1 MRSVLFGITLLAI
14 AGCSGGGGGANTN
27 APSAPAP
34 VPPPPNAAQPDF
46 SDVTTAA
53 DVSIVSDLAIL
64 IGDETGI
71 LFSYEKGDYESD
83 EQVAIASAS
92 KIIFGL
98 LLWDLVESGDLNR
111 NDTPDTHIG
120 FWTNVAGDARSEV
133 TLDQLLGFISGFNEP
148 PTNPGCISDGAIALT
163 DCVETIYLDGLDS
176 LPGDAFFY
184 GPEHMQVAGLMAS
197 AATGQTIA
205 ELIDA
210 RLSQPFGLTQTLYPV
225 TAGDNPRFSGQMRSS
240 ADDMARLLTAV
251 LAGDLVSDRDGYLE
265 DRTASVT
272 FGSRPA
278 GLDALDWHYGFGFWK
293 ECDDLSYTAACDD
306 NPIISSPGA
315 FGFTP
320 WIDFERGYWGIVA
333 IEAVAIAG
341 RPASQVSVE
350 LQQNLQSIIEPEF
363 D

>member
-1 MRSVLFGITLLAI
+1 MRSVLFGITSLAVV
-14 AGCSGGGGGANTN
+14 GCGSGGGVSMSG
-27 APSAPAP
+27 PSGP
-34 VPPPPNAAQPDF
+34 VPPPPTVSQPDF
-46 SDVTTAA
+46 SAVMAQADASAA
-53 DVSIVSDLAIL
+53 SDLAIL

-71 LFSYEKGDYESD
+71 LFSYEKGNYDID
-83 EQVAIASAS
+83 DQVAIASAS
-92 KIIFGL
+92 KMVFGL

-111 NDTPDTHIG
+111 DDTPGTHIG
-120 FWTNVAGDARSEV
+120 FWTNMAGDARSEI
-133 TLDQLLGFISGFNEP
+133 TLDQLLGFVSGFNEP
-148 PTNPGCISDGAIALT
+148 PANPGCISDGAIALT
-163 DCVETIYLDGLDS
+163 DCVETIYLGGLDT
-176 LPGDAFFY
+176 LPGDAFYY

-205 ELIDA
+205 DLIDA
-210 RLSQPFGLTQTLYPV
+210 RLSQPLGLTQTLYPSA
-225 TAGDNPRFSGQMRSS
+225 AGDNPRFSGQMRSS

-278 GLDALDWHYGFGFWK
+278 GLDATDWHYGFGFWK

-306 NPIISSPGA
+306 DPIISSPGA

-320 WIDFERGYWGIVA
+320 WIDFEHGYWGIVA
-333 IEAVAIAG
+333 IEAVSIGG

-350 LQQNLQSIIEPEF
+350 LQQNVQPIVEAEIG
-363 D
+363 

>member
-1 MRSVLFGITLLAI
+1 MTEADASI
-14 AGCSGGGGGANTN
+14 A
-27 APSAPAP
+27 
-34 VPPPPNAAQPDF
+34 D
-46 SDVTTAA
+46 
-53 DVSIVSDLAIL
+53 DLAIL

-71 LFSYEKGDYESD
+71 LFTYEKGDYKID
-83 EQVAIASAS
+83 DQVAIASAS
-92 KIIFGL
+92 KMIFGL
-98 LLWDLVESGDLNR
+98 LLWGLVESGDLNR
-111 NDTPDTHIG
+111 NDTPGTHIG
-120 FWTNVAGDARSEV
+120 FWTNMAGDARSEV
-133 TLDQLLGFISGFNEP
+133 TLDQLLGFVSGFNEP
-148 PTNPGCISDGAIALT
+148 PANPGCISDSAISLT
-163 DCVETIYLDGLDS
+163 DCVETIYLDGLDT
-176 LPGDAFFY
+176 LPGDAFYY

-210 RLSQPFGLTQTLYPV
+210 RLSQPFGLTQTLYPAA
-225 TAGDNPRFSGQMRSS
+225 AGDNPRLSGQMRSS
-240 ADDMARLLTAV
+240 ADDVARLLTAV
-251 LAGDLVSDRDGYLE
+251 LAGDLVSDRDGYLQ

-320 WIDFERGYWGIVA
+320 WIDFEHGYWGIVA
-333 IEAVAIAG
+333 IEDVLIGG

-350 LQQNLQSIIEPEF
+350 LQQNVQPIIEAEL